1 MIPVNIVEV
10 QIFVAFLIFVKKCL
24 FLTCIFIAKK

>member
-1 MIPVNIVEV
+1 MIPINMVKI

-24 FLTCIFIAKK
+24 FLTCIFMAKK